1 MNKKLFKT
9 IAKIGVSC
17 LLLYFVFTKI
27 DFYQILAL
35 YKNSDTFYLLLSIV
49 LFVFSQFIS
58 SIRLNYI
65 FHQNDFLLNHSSN
78 LKLYFVGMFYN
89 FFIPGGVGG
98 DAYKVF
104 ILHKQFGWKAK
115 ELTKCVFIDRLIGLL
130 AILFLLILMSSYL
143 FFSNSFILIVGI
155 MASLLSF
162 FLGKIILARIFK
174 KTNDYYTYSFLY
186 SIVIQ
191 LFQLGTI
198 ISFIHA
204 FKLEVANI
212 LGYCFTFLISSVL
225 SVVSFAGFGAREYV
239 FLKASTF
246 LGTDEAIAISIG
258 LSFNIITALISLVGV
273 FFILYKLSLKTIS
286 SK

>member
-1 MNKKLFKT
+1 VHKKLFKT
-9 IAKIGVSC
+9 IAKIGISF

-27 DFYQILAL
+27 DFNQIVAL

-65 FHQNDFLLNHSSN
+65 FHQNDFLLKHSSN

-104 ILHKQFGWKAK
+104 ILHKKFGWKAK
-115 ELTKCVFIDRLIGLL
+115 QLTQCVFIDRLIGLL
-130 AILFLLILMSSYL
+130 AILILVLLMSSYL
-143 FFSNSFILIVGI
+143 FFSNSLILIIGI
-155 MASLLSF
+155 IACVLSF

-174 KTNDYYTYSFLY
+174 KINDYYSRSFFY
-186 SIVIQ
+186 SIIIQ

-198 ISFIHA
+198 ISFMLA
-204 FKLEVANI
+204 FKLNVANI

-239 FLKASTF
+239 FLKASNF

-258 LSFNIITALISLVGV
+258 LSFNIITALLSLVGV
-273 FFILYKLSLKTIS
+273 FFILYKLDLKTTSI
-286 SK
+286 K